1 MLFLGPV
8 YQVVRAHLEGRI
20 NHFPLVRLMMYSL
33 DKTILY
39 LLAFA
44 LIRGVWLFATK
55 RPWRLGHELKVH
67 VFAGY
72 VILLLMLTVFRQ
84 WYYPWQLHFYF
95 NHPLADINWTPMV
108 ETMKLRL
115 GASQLDFWYQ
125 SLGNVV
131 WFVPF
136 GFGLAWLAP
145 RPRLWRVLLAGIL
158 LSVMIEGLQFLLYSG
173 VADIDDL
180 IFNTVGALVG
190 YVLCRLVRRP
200 RRQ

>member
-8 YQVVRAHLEGRI
+8 YQVVREHLEGRI

-39 LLAFA
+39 LLVFLA
-44 LIRGVWLFATK
+44 LRLLWRGLRHKPLVF
-55 RPWRLGHELKVH
+55 GHELKVA

-95 NHPLADINWTPMV
+95 NHPLADINWQPLV
-108 ETMKLRL
+108 ETLKLRN

-136 GFGLAWLAP
+136 GYGLAGLL
-145 RPRLWRVLLAGIL
+145 RKPRLWRVLLAGVG
-158 LSVMIEGLQFLLYSG
+158 LSVAIEGLQFLLYSG

-180 IFNTVGALVG
+180 IFNTVGAVLG
-190 YVLCRLVRRP
+190 YVLFTLIRR
-200 RRQ
+200 